1 MKKLENNNVIKMIRI
16 KNRLSTPLNDCLIN
30 YMFVGAKG
38 SFLVCEIQLILQ
50 DGAQTV
56 NRKEKLY
63 EKFNHILYEVERSMF
78 RPTAELSLLLAYNDA
93 MMGYESKIALEKEEL
108 DSMRCPDNEI
118 LSCEYDLPVPYICS
132 LCSSFNPT
140 NSNNFPIHRC
150 SNCNFYACPRCI
162 F

>member
-1 MKKLENNNVIKMIRI
+1 MKKLENSNVIKMIRI
-16 KNRLSTPLNDCLIN
+16 KNRFSTPLNDCLIN

-93 MMGYESKIALEKEEL
+93 MMGY
-108 DSMRCPDNEI
+108 
-118 LSCEYDLPVPYICS
+118 
-132 LCSSFNPT
+132 
-140 NSNNFPIHRC
+140 
-150 SNCNFYACPRCI
+150 
-162 F
+162 